1 MRTHPGP
8 LPLDSH
14 KLWHNH
20 HNNQKAIPSERTG
33 GSFTPR
39 VVRGKHV
46 SLELFAL
53 LGIFA
58 HHENFLG
65 GLPSGRVTADGTL
78 FLSLRVPYHH
88 TSMTETCHIT
98 SPSCVSG
105 PRWGMGEGRITTRI
119 FLANARGHPARFAP

>member
-1 MRTHPGP
+1 MPLHMRTHPGP

-33 GSFTPR
+33 GLLPP

-46 SLELFAL
+46 SLELSAL

-58 HHENFLG
+58 LHENFLG

-78 FLSLRVPYHH
+78 FPSSSECH
-88 TSMTETCHIT
+88 TIT
-98 SPSCVSG
+98 
-105 PRWGMGEGRITTRI
+105 
-119 FLANARGHPARFAP
+119 HP